1 MERYNQYGL
10 SRAIPAEVKRQIRQK
25 CGFGCVICA
34 SPIIGYEHVDPIFV
48 LAKEHSPEAMTLLCP
63 TCHAKVTKRIYS
75 KEKVKKAMREPAA
88 RIQGKISDKLDFS
101 EGEPLIKFGGETF
114 VNCKIPVMFQGE
126 PLLQIEIEDGETLMS
141 GRFYDSK
148 GNLSLEIIKN
158 EWVCDNRCWDVTVI
172 GPTISV
178 IEKKAGPRLVLTV
191 APPKVFIIK
200 RFDMLIRGVRLVGD
214 GKRFRVNDFVC
225 NNDTY
230 INNVIGF
237 NIN

>member
-1 MERYNQYGL
+1 MGRYNQYGL

-34 SPIIGYEHVDPIFV
+34 SPIIEYEHVDPIFV
-48 LAKEHSPEAMTLLCP
+48 SAKEHSPEAMTLLCP

-75 KEKVKKAMREPAA
+75 KEKIKKAMRDPAA

-126 PLLQIEIEDGETLMS
+126 PLLQIEIEDGETLIS

-158 EWVCDNRCWDVTVI
+158 EWVCDNRCWDVRVI

-178 IEKKAGPRLVLTV
+178 IEKKAGPRLVLAV
-191 APPKVFIIK
+191 DPPKAFIVK

-214 GKRFRVNDFVC
+214 EKRFRVNDFVC
-225 NNDTY
+225 SNDTY

-237 NIN
+237 N